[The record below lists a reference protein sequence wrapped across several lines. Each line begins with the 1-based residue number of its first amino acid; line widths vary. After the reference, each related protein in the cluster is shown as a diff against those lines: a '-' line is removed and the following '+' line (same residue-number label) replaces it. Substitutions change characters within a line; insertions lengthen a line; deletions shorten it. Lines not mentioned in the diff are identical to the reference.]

1 MRKTTL
7 AVVLG
12 GLLAG
17 GASQAAAPDNSW
29 YLGGKAGW
37 SKFYSVEINSDA
49 SELLDNLTTRKND
62 ASDFG
67 FGAFVGY
74 QLNPHVGFEVGYDW
88 LGEYRIKGSY
98 EGINLDA
105 KAPAQ
110 LVQASVR
117 LIAPLENGVDLYGRL
132 GGAYTRVESK
142 IQAAG
147 LSDSSDDTGAAFVGA
162 VGAEYEFEPNWA
174 LRLEYQYTTP
184 LGDKALD
191 KSGIEMNNGLL
202 SLGMIYRFGS
212 RVQPAPEPV
221 VAPQPVQPAPA
232 LVPTPHRFSLS
243 SDVLF
248 EFDSARLRPVAHQE
262 LDALFGQ
269 LVAANPQDGTA
280 RIIGHTDR
288 LGSEAYNLR
297 LSQQRAQA
305 VADYLIGKGLV
316 AGKVE
321 VVGMGERSPV
331 TGDRCHQSTHAAL
344 VSCLAEDR
352 RVDITLDGVAQK

>member
-37 SKFYSVEINSDA
+37 SKFYNVEINQD
-49 SELLDNLTTRKND
+49 LDNALG
-62 ASDFG
+62 ALSDRTARSSDLG
-67 FGAFVGY
+67 MGAFVGY
-74 QLNPHVGFEVGYDW
+74 QFNPNVGFELGYDW
-88 LGEYRIKGSY
+88 LGEYKLKFA
-98 EGINLDA
+98 ELDA
-105 KAPAQ
+105 KVQSQ

-117 LIAPLENGVDLYGRL
+117 LSTPIADELDLYGRL
-132 GGAYTRVESK
+132 GGAYTWTESK
-142 IQAAG
+142 MAGTSGDAA
-147 LSDSSDDTGAAFVGA
+147 SPAFLGA
-162 VGAEYEFEPNWA
+162 VGLEYAFEPNWA
-174 LRLEYQYTTP
+174 LRFEYQYTTP

-191 KSGIEMNNGLL
+191 KSAVELDNGLL

-212 RVQPAPEPV
+212 RVLPAPEPV
-221 VAPQPVQPAPA
+221 VATQPVQPAPI
-232 LVPTPHRFSLS
+232 LVQTPHRFSLS

-248 EFDSARLRPVAHQE
+248 EFDSARLRPVAHKE
-262 LDALFGQ
+262 LDTLFGQ

-288 LGSEAYNLR
+288 LGSEAYNKR

-331 TGDRCHQSTHAAL
+331 TGDRCHQSAHAAL